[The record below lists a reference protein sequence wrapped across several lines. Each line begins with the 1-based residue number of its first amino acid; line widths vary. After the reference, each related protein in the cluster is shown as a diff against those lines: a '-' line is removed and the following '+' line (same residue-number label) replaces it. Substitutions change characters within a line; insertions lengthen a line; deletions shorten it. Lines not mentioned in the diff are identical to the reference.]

1 MSESVRLRPIAYAGL
16 AALAAASAGVVCLLL
31 TSAGQTRVV
40 DGSSVAIGS
49 LAASAVF
56 LCLAWLILWH
66 QSRALETHRRQ
77 SGDQQQKLDTAISH
91 MSQGL
96 VMFDAAGR
104 VVLCNRRY
112 LELYGLPS
120 DFVQPGMSLRDLLLR
135 RQESGSF
142 FGDLDE
148 YHAGIVGAIAEGKST
163 TILTEGRNGRLV
175 QVVNTPLADGGWVA
189 THEDITERQQL
200 LDSQSRAEEDVR
212 EQKRRLD
219 AALENISQ
227 GLCMHDPDGRIVLFN
242 RRYRELMGEDEET
255 LHASTMLEALRLRKA
270 RGQFPDD
277 PDEFFAATLANVRA
291 GKITI
296 SETQKPNGVI
306 LRVLH
311 HPMQS
316 GGWVATF
323 EDVTEQRRAERERDR
338 NRAFLDLIIENAP
351 SIIFVKRASDRK
363 YVLVNRAAE
372 RFWGIPRHLLV
383 GRTSKE
389 VFPEAEAENIEARDT
404 ELLQTGEPVFEEREI
419 VTRRDGLRSVFSR
432 RLMLKDQRDQAQYIL
447 GVVDDVSERKFA
459 EARIAHLAHYDPLTQ
474 LPNRTLF
481 REQLEKE
488 LSFVQRGAQLAVLYL
503 DLDHFKSINDTLG
516 HSVGDELLK
525 EVAQRLRGC
534 LRDNDLIARLGGDEF
549 AIVRTSLE
557 EPEEAEALA
566 QCLRQAVTRSV
577 YDLNGH
583 QTTTD
588 LSIGIALAPGDGHA
602 IDDLLKHAD
611 LALYG
616 AKAEGRASYRYYE
629 PEMNARM
636 RRRRA
641 LETDLRSAVANGE
654 FALHYQ
660 PIIDLRSGRI
670 TSCEALLRWSH
681 PERGVVPPQEFV
693 PIAED
698 TGLINAIGEWV
709 LRRACTDA
717 MAWPKHVRVAVNVSP
732 VQFRN
737 PTLGL
742 AIVTSLR
749 ESGLPPQR
757 LEIEITESALMQNN
771 EPTMAVLRS
780 LHDLGVRISMDDFG
794 TGFSSLSYLRSFPF
808 EKIKIDRCFIN
819 DLGRAAEA
827 APLVQA
833 IVNLAKTLRMTTT
846 AEGVE
851 TSDQER
857 ILRAAGC
864 DEMQGYLHG
873 PPQSVSAIA
882 EFIRTRTRAIKVA

>member
-1 MSESVRLRPIAYAGL
+1 
-16 AALAAASAGVVCLLL
+16 
-31 TSAGQTRVV
+31 
-40 DGSSVAIGS
+40 
-49 LAASAVF
+49 
-56 LCLAWLILWH
+56 
-66 QSRALETHRRQ
+66 
-77 SGDQQQKLDTAISH
+77 
-91 MSQGL
+91 
-96 VMFDAAGR
+96 
-104 VVLCNRRY
+104 
-112 LELYGLPS
+112 
-120 DFVQPGMSLRDLLLR
+120 
-135 RQESGSF
+135 
-142 FGDLDE
+142 
-148 YHAGIVGAIAEGKST
+148 
-163 TILTEGRNGRLV
+163 
-175 QVVNTPLADGGWVA
+175 
-189 THEDITERQQL
+189 
-200 LDSQSRAEEDVR
+200 
-212 EQKRRLD
+212 
-219 AALENISQ
+219 
-227 GLCMHDPDGRIVLFN
+227 MHDPDGRIVLFN
-242 RRYRELMGEDEET
+242 RRYRDLMGEDEET
-255 LHASTMLEALRLRKA
+255 LLASTMLEALRRRKA
-270 RGQFPDD
+270 RGQFPND

-306 LRVLH
+306 LRVVH

-323 EDVTEQRRAERERDR
+323 EDVTEQRRAERERDQ
-338 NRAFLDLIIENAP
+338 NRVFLDLIVDNAP
-351 SIIFVKRASDRK
+351 SIIFVKRAIDRK

-372 RFWGIPRHLLV
+372 RFWGIPRHLLI
-383 GRTSKE
+383 GHTSKE

-404 ELLQTGEPVFEEREI
+404 ELLRTGEPLFEEREI
-419 VTRRDGLRSVFSR
+419 LTRRDGLRSVFSR
-432 RLMLKDQRDQAQYIL
+432 RLMLKNERDQAQYIL
-447 GVVDDVSERKFA
+447 GVVDDVSERKLA
-459 EARIAHLAHYDPLTQ
+459 EAKIAHLAHYDPLTQ

-525 EVAQRLRGC
+525 EVSQRLRSC
-534 LRDNDLIARLGGDEF
+534 LRDGDLIARLGGDEF
-549 AIVRTSLE
+549 AVVRTGLE
-557 EPEEAEALA
+557 DPEEAEELA
-566 QCLRQAVTRSV
+566 QHLRQAVSSSV

-660 PIIDLRSGRI
+660 PIIDLRTGRI
-670 TSCEALLRWSH
+670 TSCEALLRWTH
-681 PERGVVPPQEFV
+681 PERGIVPPQEFIPV
-693 PIAED
+693 AED

-709 LRRACTDA
+709 LRRACADA

-732 VQFRN
+732 VQFHN
-737 PTLGL
+737 PALGL
-742 AIVTSLR
+742 TIVTSLR

-757 LEIEITESALMQNN
+757 LEIEITESVLMQNN

-780 LHDLGVRISMDDFG
+780 LHDLGVRICMDDFG

-819 DLGRAAEA
+819 DLGRTVEA

-851 TSDQER
+851 TPDQER

-873 PPQSVSAIA
+873 PPQSVSAIT
-882 EFIRTRTRAIKVA
+882 ELIRVRTRAIKVA